1 MGKLTNLSL
10 ALAVA
15 VFFTGCLDDL
25 NIFKKDKTQAA
36 ASAMPAA
43 HVDVVVAKKGDYPMS
58 FNYPARIQS
67 EQDVIIKP
75 KVSGTLLK
83 QNFKAGDTVKE
94 GQVLFVIDPEKYQ
107 ATYESSK
114 ASIAQAEAN
123 LKNAKNEMERV
134 KKLFAQK
141 ALSQKD
147 YDSALATYESADAT
161 LKSAV
166 ASTKNAKLDLGY
178 TNVTAPFSGMVGENL
193 VDVGAYIAAGSTELV
208 RLTKIDPIDVRF
220 YISDIDELNRAKNI
234 DQNSWEQINK
244 EAILTVDGQNFEGK
258 VKFIDSTVDTS
269 SGSVLAKAEF
279 ENKGGEL
286 LPGVFGRIQMDG
298 FIQKNSFKI
307 PQIAVLQ
314 DTVSPYVY
322 VIKDGK
328 VTKKSVKIVYQTVT
342 EAYVSEGLDEG
353 DVIILNNFKK
363 IGVGA
368 PVQPDERDK
377 TASGESK

>member
-1 MGKLTNLSL
+1 MDKLTNLSL

-25 NIFKKDKTQAA
+25 NIFKKDKAQAV
-36 ASAMPAA
+36 ASAMPPAQ
-43 HVDVVVAKKGDYPMS
+43 VDVVVAKKGDYPMS

-107 ATYESSK
+107 ATYETSK

-166 ASTKNAKLDLGY
+166 ASTKSAKLDLGY

-220 YISDIDELNRAKNI
+220 YISDLNRAKNI

-258 VKFIDSTVDTS
+258 VKFIDSTVDVN
-269 SGSVLAKAEF
+269 SGGVLAKAEF
-279 ENKGGEL
+279 ENKDGKL
-286 LPGVFGRIQMDG
+286 LPGVFARISMNG
-298 FIQKNSFKI
+298 FVQKDSFAI
-307 PQIAVLQ
+307 PQVAILQ

-322 VIKDGK
+322 LVKDGK
-328 VTKKSVKIVYQTVT
+328 VVKKSIKIIYQTVT
-342 EAYVSEGLDEG
+342 EAYVKEGLEEG

-363 IGVGA
+363 IGPGSS
-368 PVQPDERDK
+368 VQPDTQGKENK
-377 TASGESK
+377 

>member
-1 MGKLTNLSL
+1 MDKLTNLSL

-25 NIFKKDKTQAA
+25 NIFKKDKAQAV
-36 ASAMPAA
+36 ASAMPPAQ
-43 HVDVVVAKKGDYPMS
+43 VDVVVAKKGDYPMS

-161 LKSAV
+161 LKSAI
-166 ASTKNAKLDLGY
+166 ASTKSAKLDLGY

-258 VKFIDSTVDTS
+258 VKFIDSTVDVN
-269 SGSVLAKAEF
+269 SGGVLAKAEF
-279 ENKGGEL
+279 ENKDGKL
-286 LPGVFGRIQMDG
+286 LPGVFARISMNG
-298 FIQKNSFKI
+298 FVQKDSFAI
-307 PQIAVLQ
+307 PQVAILQ

-322 VIKDGK
+322 LVKDGK
-328 VTKKSVKIVYQTVT
+328 VVKKSIKIIYQTVT
-342 EAYVSEGLDEG
+342 EAYVKEGLEEG

-363 IGVGA
+363 IGPGSS
-368 PVQPDERDK
+368 VQPDTQGKENK
-377 TASGESK
+377 

>member
-1 MGKLTNLSL
+1 MDKLTNLSL

-25 NIFKKDKTQAA
+25 NIFKKDKAQAV
-36 ASAMPAA
+36 ASAMPPAQ
-43 HVDVVVAKKGDYPMS
+43 VDVVVAKKGDYPMS

-166 ASTKNAKLDLGY
+166 ASTKSAKLDLGY

-258 VKFIDSTVDTS
+258 VKFIDSTVDVN
-269 SGSVLAKAEF
+269 SGGVLAKAEF
-279 ENKGGEL
+279 ENKDGKL
-286 LPGVFGRIQMDG
+286 LPGVFARISMNG
-298 FIQKNSFKI
+298 FVQKDSFAI
-307 PQIAVLQ
+307 PQVAILQ

-322 VIKDGK
+322 LVKDGK
-328 VTKKSVKIVYQTVT
+328 VVKKSIKIIYQTVT
-342 EAYVSEGLDEG
+342 EAYVKEGLEEG

-363 IGVGA
+363 IGPGSS
-368 PVQPDERDK
+368 VQPDTQGKENK
-377 TASGESK
+377 

>member
-10 ALAVA
+10 ALVA
-15 VFFTGCLDDL
+15 ALFFTGCLDDL
-25 NIFKKDKTQAA
+25 NIFKKDKAQAA
-36 ASAMPAA
+36 ASAMPPAQ
-43 HVDVVVAKKGDYPMS
+43 VDVVVAKKGDYPMS

-141 ALSQKD
+141 ALSQKE
-147 YDSALATYESADAT
+147 YDSALAAYESADAT

-178 TNVTAPFSGMVGENL
+178 TNVTAPFSGVVGENL

-258 VKFIDSTVDTS
+258 VKFIDSTVDVN
-269 SGSVLAKAEF
+269 SGGVLAKAEF
-279 ENKGGEL
+279 ENKDGKL
-286 LPGVFGRIQMDG
+286 LPGVFARISMNG
-298 FIQKNSFKI
+298 FVQKDSFAI
-307 PQIAVLQ
+307 PQVAILQ

-322 VIKDGK
+322 LVKDGK
-328 VTKKSVKIVYQTVT
+328 VVKKSIKIIYQTVT
-342 EAYVSEGLDEG
+342 EAYVKEGLEEG

-363 IGVGA
+363 IGPGSS
-368 PVQPDERDK
+368 VQPDTQGKENK
-377 TASGESK
+377 

>member
-25 NIFKKDKTQAA
+25 NIFKKEKAQAA
-36 ASAMPAA
+36 ASAMPPA

-166 ASTKNAKLDLGY
+166 ASTKSAKLDLGY

-258 VKFIDSTVDTS
+258 VKFIDSTVDVN
-269 SGSVLAKAEF
+269 SGGVLAKAEF
-279 ENKGGEL
+279 ENKDGKL
-286 LPGVFGRIQMDG
+286 LPGVFARISMNG
-298 FIQKNSFKI
+298 FVQKDSFAI
-307 PQIAVLQ
+307 PQVAILQ

-322 VIKDGK
+322 LVKDGK
-328 VTKKSVKIVYQTVT
+328 VVKKSIKIIYQTVT
-342 EAYVSEGLDEG
+342 EAYVKEGLEEG

-363 IGVGA
+363 IGPGSS
-368 PVQPDERDK
+368 VQPDTQGKENK
-377 TASGESK
+377 

>member
-10 ALAVA
+10 ALVA
-15 VFFTGCLDDL
+15 ALFFTGCLDDL
-25 NIFKKDKTQAA
+25 NIFKKDKAQAA
-36 ASAMPAA
+36 ASAMPPAQ
-43 HVDVVVAKKGDYPMS
+43 VDVVVAKKGDYPMS

-161 LKSAV
+161 LKSAI
-166 ASTKNAKLDLGY
+166 ASTKSAKLDLGY

-258 VKFIDSTVDTS
+258 V
-269 SGSVLAKAEF
+269 
-279 ENKGGEL
+279 
-286 LPGVFGRIQMDG
+286 
-298 FIQKNSFKI
+298 
-307 PQIAVLQ
+307 
-314 DTVSPYVY
+314 
-322 VIKDGK
+322 
-328 VTKKSVKIVYQTVT
+328 
-342 EAYVSEGLDEG
+342 
-353 DVIILNNFKK
+353 
-363 IGVGA
+363 
-368 PVQPDERDK
+368 
-377 TASGESK
+377 

>member
-1 MGKLTNLSL
+1 MDKLTNLSL

-25 NIFKKDKTQAA
+25 NIFKKDKAQAV
-36 ASAMPAA
+36 ASAMPPAQ
-43 HVDVVVAKKGDYPMS
+43 VDVVVAKKGDYPMS

-166 ASTKNAKLDLGY
+166 ASTKSAKLDLGY
-178 TNVTAPFSGMVGENL
+178 TNVTAPFSGMGGENL
-193 VDVGAYIAAGSTELV
+193 GDVGAYIAAGATELV

-258 VKFIDSTVDTS
+258 VKFIDSTVDVN
-269 SGSVLAKAEF
+269 SGGVLAKAEF
-279 ENKGGEL
+279 ENKDGKL
-286 LPGVFGRIQMDG
+286 LPGVFARISMNG
-298 FIQKNSFKI
+298 FVQKDSFAI
-307 PQIAVLQ
+307 PQVAILQ

-322 VIKDGK
+322 LVKDGK
-328 VTKKSVKIVYQTVT
+328 VVKKSIKIIYQTVT
-342 EAYVSEGLDEG
+342 EAYVKEGLEEG

-363 IGVGA
+363 IGPGSS
-368 PVQPDERDK
+368 VQPDTQGKENK
-377 TASGESK
+377 

>member
-25 NIFKKDKTQAA
+25 NIFKKDKAQAA

-43 HVDVVVAKKGDYPMS
+43 HVDVIVAKKGDYPMS

-166 ASTKNAKLDLGY
+166 ASTKSAKLDLGY
-178 TNVTAPFSGMVGENL
+178 TNVTAPFSGVVGENL

-258 VKFIDSTVDTS
+258 VKFIDSTVDVN
-269 SGSVLAKAEF
+269 SGGVLAKAEF
-279 ENKGGEL
+279 ENKDGKL
-286 LPGVFGRIQMDG
+286 LPGVFARISMNG
-298 FIQKNSFKI
+298 FVQKDSFAI
-307 PQIAVLQ
+307 PQVAILQ

-322 VIKDGK
+322 LVKDGK
-328 VTKKSVKIVYQTVT
+328 VVKKSIKIIYQTVT
-342 EAYVSEGLDEG
+342 EAYVKEGLEEG

-363 IGVGA
+363 IGPGSS
-368 PVQPDERDK
+368 VQPDTQGKENK
-377 TASGESK
+377 

>member
-10 ALAVA
+10 ALVA
-15 VFFTGCLDDL
+15 ALFFTGCLDDL
-25 NIFKKDKTQAA
+25 NIFKKDKAQAA
-36 ASAMPAA
+36 ASAMPPAQ
-43 HVDVVVAKKGDYPMS
+43 VDVVVAKKGDYPMS

-161 LKSAV
+161 LKSAI
-166 ASTKNAKLDLGY
+166 ASTKSAKLDLGY

-258 VKFIDSTVDTS
+258 VKFIDSTVDVN
-269 SGSVLAKAEF
+269 SGGVLAKAEF
-279 ENKGGEL
+279 ENKDGKL
-286 LPGVFGRIQMDG
+286 LPGVFARISMNG
-298 FIQKNSFKI
+298 FVQKDSFAI
-307 PQIAVLQ
+307 PQVAILQ

-322 VIKDGK
+322 LVKDGK
-328 VTKKSVKIVYQTVT
+328 VVKKSIKIIYQTVT
-342 EAYVSEGLDEG
+342 EAYVKEGLEEG

-363 IGVGA
+363 IGPGSS
-368 PVQPDERDK
+368 VQPDTQGKENK
-377 TASGESK
+377 

>member
-1 MGKLTNLSL
+1 MDKLTNLSL

-25 NIFKKDKTQAA
+25 NIFKKDKAQAA
-36 ASAMPAA
+36 ASAMPPAQ
-43 HVDVVVAKKGDYPMS
+43 VDVVVAKKGDYPMS

-166 ASTKNAKLDLGY
+166 ASTKSAKLDLGY

-258 VKFIDSTVDTS
+258 VKFIDSTVDVN
-269 SGSVLAKAEF
+269 SGGVLAKAEF
-279 ENKGGEL
+279 ENKDGKL
-286 LPGVFGRIQMDG
+286 LPGVFARISMNG
-298 FIQKNSFKI
+298 FVQKDSFAI
-307 PQIAVLQ
+307 PQVAILQ

-322 VIKDGK
+322 LVKDGK
-328 VTKKSVKIVYQTVT
+328 VVKKSIKIIYQTVT
-342 EAYVSEGLDEG
+342 EAYVKEGLEEG

-363 IGVGA
+363 IGPGSS
-368 PVQPDERDK
+368 VQPDTQGKENK
-377 TASGESK
+377 

>member
-25 NIFKKDKTQAA
+25 NIFKKDKAQAA

-166 ASTKNAKLDLGY
+166 ASTKSAKLDLGY
-178 TNVTAPFSGMVGENL
+178 TNVTAPFSGVVGENL
-193 VDVGAYIAAGSTELV
+193 VDVGAYVAAGSSELV

-258 VKFIDSTVDTS
+258 VKFIDSTVDVN
-269 SGSVLAKAEF
+269 SGGVLAKAEF
-279 ENKGGEL
+279 ENKDGKL
-286 LPGVFGRIQMDG
+286 LPGVFARISMNG
-298 FIQKNSFKI
+298 FVQKDSFAI
-307 PQIAVLQ
+307 PQVAILQ

-322 VIKDGK
+322 LVKDGK
-328 VTKKSVKIVYQTVT
+328 VVKKSIKIIYQTVT
-342 EAYVSEGLDEG
+342 EAYVKEGIEEG

-363 IGVGA
+363 IGPGSSVE
-368 PVQPDERDK
+368 PDTQGKENK
-377 TASGESK
+377 

>member
-1 MGKLTNLSL
+1 MDKLTNLSL

-25 NIFKKDKTQAA
+25 NIFKKDKAQAV
-36 ASAMPAA
+36 ASAMPPAQ
-43 HVDVVVAKKGDYPMS
+43 VDVVVAKKGDYPMS

-166 ASTKNAKLDLGY
+166 ASTKSAKLDLGY

-258 VKFIDSTVDTS
+258 VKFIDSTVDVN
-269 SGSVLAKAEF
+269 SGGVLAKAEF
-279 ENKGGEL
+279 ENKDGKL
-286 LPGVFGRIQMDG
+286 LPGVVARISMNG
-298 FIQKNSFKI
+298 FVQKDSFAI
-307 PQIAVLQ
+307 PQVAILQ

-322 VIKDGK
+322 LVKDGK
-328 VTKKSVKIVYQTVT
+328 VVKKSIKIIYQTVT
-342 EAYVSEGLDEG
+342 EAYVKEGLEEG

-363 IGVGA
+363 IGPGSS
-368 PVQPDERDK
+368 VQPDTQGKENK
-377 TASGESK
+377 

>member
-1 MGKLTNLSL
+1 MDKLTNLSL

-25 NIFKKDKTQAA
+25 NIFKKDKAQAV
-36 ASAMPAA
+36 ASAMPPAQ
-43 HVDVVVAKKGDYPMS
+43 VDVVVAKKGDYPMS

-161 LKSAV
+161 LKRAV
-166 ASTKNAKLDLGY
+166 ASTKSAKLDLGY

-258 VKFIDSTVDTS
+258 VKFIDSTVDVN
-269 SGSVLAKAEF
+269 SGGVLAKAEF
-279 ENKGGEL
+279 ENKDGKL
-286 LPGVFGRIQMDG
+286 LPGVFARISMNG
-298 FIQKNSFKI
+298 FVQKDSFAI
-307 PQIAVLQ
+307 PQVAILQ

-322 VIKDGK
+322 LVKDGK
-328 VTKKSVKIVYQTVT
+328 VVKKSIKIIYQTVT
-342 EAYVSEGLDEG
+342 EAYVKEGLEEG

-363 IGVGA
+363 IGPGSS
-368 PVQPDERDK
+368 VQPDTQGKENK
-377 TASGESK
+377 

>member
-25 NIFKKDKTQAA
+25 NIFKKDKAQAA

-107 ATYESSK
+107 ATYESLK

-141 ALSQKD
+141 ALSQKE
-147 YDSALATYESADAT
+147 YDSALATYESADAA

-166 ASTKNAKLDLGY
+166 ASTKSAKLDLGY
-178 TNVTAPFSGMVGENL
+178 TNVTAPFSGVVGENL

-258 VKFIDSTVDTS
+258 VKFIDSTVDVN
-269 SGSVLAKAEF
+269 SGGVLAKAEF
-279 ENKGGEL
+279 ENKDGKL
-286 LPGVFGRIQMDG
+286 LPGVFARISMNG
-298 FIQKNSFKI
+298 FVQKDSFAI
-307 PQIAVLQ
+307 PQVAILQ
-314 DTVSPYVY
+314 DTVSPYIYLV
-322 VIKDGK
+322 KDGK
-328 VTKKSVKIVYQTVT
+328 VVKKSIKIIYQTVT
-342 EAYVSEGLDEG
+342 EAYVKEGLEEG

-363 IGVGA
+363 IGPGSNVE
-368 PVQPDERDK
+368 PDTQGKENK
-377 TASGESK
+377 

>member
-10 ALAVA
+10 ALVA
-15 VFFTGCLDDL
+15 TLFFTGCLDDL
-25 NIFKKDKTQAA
+25 NIFKKDKAQAV
-36 ASAMPAA
+36 ASAMPPA

-166 ASTKNAKLDLGY
+166 ASTKSAKLDLGY

-193 VDVGAYIAAGSTELV
+193 VDVGAYVAAGSSELV

-258 VKFIDSTVDTS
+258 VKFIDSTVDVN
-269 SGSVLAKAEF
+269 SGGVLAKAEF
-279 ENKGGEL
+279 ENKDGKL
-286 LPGVFGRIQMDG
+286 LPGVFARISMNG
-298 FIQKNSFKI
+298 FVQKDSFAI
-307 PQIAVLQ
+307 PQVAILQ

-322 VIKDGK
+322 LVKDGK
-328 VTKKSVKIVYQTVT
+328 VVKKSIKIIYQTVT
-342 EAYVSEGLDEG
+342 EAYVKEGLEEG

-363 IGVGA
+363 IGPGSS
-368 PVQPDERDK
+368 VQPDTQGKENK
-377 TASGESK
+377 